1 MYSYQSNMDS
11 ILWFNNL
18 HVSPTNA
25 FTNAVSIFLQSQNS
39 LL

>member
-1 MYSYQSNMDS
+1 MYGYQSNVDS
-11 ILWFNNL
+11 TLWFSNL
-18 HVSPTNA
+18 QVSLTNA